1 MRHTSIEILGVPL
14 IQIIISS
21 KRNKVKGRRKIVLGL
36 FLCLL
41 CNIIVAQVDMQEGF
55 TMLESGEF
63 EAAKYFFEDILK
75 TNPTNKTAKIC
86 HARGL
91 GLSGSKAAALAEFQ
105 HMQTHYP
112 GDFEIL
118 LNLAEAYMW
127 NKRYTEASQLY
138 SELLELKPDHFVA
151 NLGYAN
157 ANAALKNNQTA
168 LQYIDK
174 SIAVDP
180 ANESA
185 QVSKKYILLAIS
197 SEYRNKLS
205 YDTSMMH
212 LDTILA
218 KNPDDREALLNK
230 AVNYLWMD
238 KPHKANKI
246 YQELTDRD
254 IEPLEGNIGLSYT
267 NVLLQQKKQAKDYAE
282 IAMLIAEDDKV
293 SKKDKLRVAVNMVN
307 ALGFDRKYKAAHALI
322 DTLMIQYGMESKE
335 LILARGRMNVWDN
348 ETQKGLIY
356 YHFLDSTYA
365 PSFEVKMGLAEAM
378 RGEKKY
384 KQAVN
389 YIDQALKIVPNQP
402 DALRLRELIKD
413 EYRPKLTLDYM
424 YAQDIGDNFAYV
436 GQAKI
441 EVGNNGRFR
450 SFLHYTN
457 RKLTQIIP
465 ENNATQHSIAIGTKF
480 QANKKLSFIAQMIP
494 TQSRDMDGSLIRKDI
509 LLDVSVQYDITK
521 IQTAGYNF
529 SQEAHNYNADLLRSG
544 IIMSH
549 HKFFYHIRTPFKI
562 GLYTQFI
569 ATTQTDNNKRNLL
582 YASLYYNLAEIPYIK
597 VGVNYNVMTHKD
609 QYPSLYFSPDYF
621 NGTEGFVNINN
632 VERRKDKII
641 YDLTIALGTQETRE
655 TNSEFTRRV
664 DAKLGYRFKQNSYVL
679 AYYRHSNASQTTVT
693 GFSYSAIGVQGV
705 FTFGKKE
712 N

>member
-1 MRHTSIEILGVPL
+1 
-14 IQIIISS
+14 
-21 KRNKVKGRRKIVLGL
+21 
-36 FLCLL
+36 
-41 CNIIVAQVDMQEGF
+41 MQEGF
-55 TMLESGEF
+55 SMLESGQF
-63 EAAKYFFEDILK
+63 EEATSYFEVILESYP
-75 TNPTNKTAKIC
+75 NNKTAKIC
-86 HARGL
+86 YARGL
-91 GLSGSKAAALAEFQ
+91 GLSGSKPAALAQFQ
-105 HMQTHYP
+105 HLQTHYP

-127 NKRYTEASQLY
+127 NERYTEAAQLY
-138 SELLELKPDHFVA
+138 DELLGLKPDHFVA

-157 ANAALKNNQTA
+157 ANAALKNNDTA

-174 SIAVDP
+174 SLEVEP
-180 ANESA
+180 TNESA
-185 QVSKKYILLAIS
+185 KVSKKYILLAIS
-197 SEYRNKLS
+197 SEYRNKLL

-267 NVLLQQKKQAKDYAE
+267 NVLLQQKKQARDYAE
-282 IAMLIAEDDKV
+282 IAMLIADDEDV
-293 SKKDKLRVAVNMVN
+293 SEKDKLRVAINMVN
-307 ALGFDRKYKAAHALI
+307 ALGFDRKYNAAHDLI
-322 DTLMIQYGMESKE
+322 DTLMQQYGTERQE
-335 LILARGRMNVWDN
+335 LILARGRMHVWDN
-348 ETQKGLIY
+348 ETKQGLKY
-356 YHFLDSTYA
+356 YNFLDSTYA

-384 KQAVN
+384 KAAVD
-389 YIDQALKIVPNQP
+389 YIEQALKIVPNQP
-402 DALRLRELIKD
+402 DALRLKEVVKD

-424 YAQDIGDNFAYV
+424 YAKDIGNNYAYV
-436 GQAKI
+436 GQVKM

-450 SFLHYTN
+450 SFIQYTN
-457 RKLTQIIP
+457 RRLTQITA

-480 QANKKLSFIAQMIP
+480 QANKKLSFMAQMIP
-494 TQSRDMDGSLIRKDI
+494 TQSRDRDGTLIRKDI

-529 SQEAHNYNADLLRSG
+529 VQEAHNYNADLLRSG

-569 ATTQTDNNKRNLL
+569 STTQTDDNNRNLL

-597 VGVNYNVMTHKD
+597 FGVNYNVMTYKD
-609 QYPSLYFSPDYF
+609 QYPNLYFSPDYF

-632 VERRKDKII
+632 IERRKNKII
-641 YDLTIALGTQETRE
+641 YDLTIALGTQQTRE

-664 DAKLGYRFKQNSYVL
+664 EAKLGYRFKQNSYIL
-679 AYYRHSNASQTTVT
+679 GYYRHSNASQTTVT
-693 GFSYSAIGVQGV
+693 GFSYSAFGVQAV

-712 N
+712 Q